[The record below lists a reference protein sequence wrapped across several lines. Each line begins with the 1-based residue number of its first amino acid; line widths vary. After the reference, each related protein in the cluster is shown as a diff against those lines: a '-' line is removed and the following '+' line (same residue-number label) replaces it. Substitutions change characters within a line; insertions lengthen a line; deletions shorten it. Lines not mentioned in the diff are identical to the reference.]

1 MGRAIVRN
9 PKVFLFDEP
18 LSNLDA
24 KLRVQMRTEIKRVH
38 QKVKTTTVYVTHDQ
52 VEAMTLA
59 DRVVV
64 MNNGRIEQVGTPQD
78 LYHHPKTRFVA
89 GFIGSP
95 AMNFIPCRLEQ
106 NGSGM
111 RVRLSDTVALP
122 VPESQTPR
130 CRAAAGRELILG
142 LRPEHL
148 TEPRRG
154 ERDEG
159 CAFPVT
165 LDVVEPLGMETM
177 VFFTVNGSE
186 VCARV
191 DPAAARGP
199 GELMRLAAN
208 VEHMHLID
216 PATDAVL

>member
-1 MGRAIVRN
+1 
-9 PKVFLFDEP
+9 
-18 LSNLDA
+18 
-24 KLRVQMRTEIKRVH
+24 
-38 QKVKTTTVYVTHDQ
+38 
-52 VEAMTLA
+52 
-59 DRVVV
+59 
-64 MNNGRIEQVGTPQD
+64 MNQGRIEQVGTPQE

-95 AMNFIPCRLEQ
+95 AMNFIPCRLER

-111 RVRLSDTVALP
+111 RVRVSDAIALP
-122 VPESQTPR
+122 VPESQAPR
-130 CRAAAGRELILG
+130 CRSAAGRDLILG

-148 TEPRRG
+148 TEPRRSG
-154 ERDEG
+154 DEG

-177 VFFTVNGSE
+177 VFFSVNGSE

-199 GELMRLAAN
+199 GDTMRLAAN